1 MSDIPTSGAI
11 SLNQMH
17 TEVGGSSGTIASI
30 NDADIRALI
39 SKGSG
44 ATMSFNEWYGAS
56 SSLDSTTVTVGYRP
70 AVHISYAGPWYG
82 FLAGSSTGSAS
93 KTSVAWRSGASYTG
107 LYGTQPGYLSGK
119 WLMYVEINNG
129 GGYGNSGW
137 TSVTIDGTTYNRSA
151 MTYFSHSGGMGWNIH
166 TNYVA
171 PYGSTTGATKS
182 VVFN

>member
-17 TEVGGSSGTIASI
+17 TEAGGVSGTIASI

-56 SSLDSTTVTVGYRP
+56 SSLDSITVTVGYKAP
-70 AVHISYAGPWYG
+70 LHPTYAGPWYG
-82 FLAGSSTGSAS
+82 YLSSGTGSVS
-93 KTSVAWRSGASYTG
+93 KTSVAWNSGASYTNLSAQRPPVYSG
-107 LYGTQPGYLSGK
+107 QYSLSVNISGGT
-119 WLMYVEINNG
+119 
-129 GGYGNSGW
+129 YGNSGW
-137 TSVTIDGTTYNRSA
+137 TSITVGGSTYSRTSFNYGSSPSGQFWSLLVGFTSPYGTT
-151 MTYFSHSGGMGWNIH
+151 
-166 TNYVA
+166 V
-171 PYGSTTGATKS
+171 GATKS